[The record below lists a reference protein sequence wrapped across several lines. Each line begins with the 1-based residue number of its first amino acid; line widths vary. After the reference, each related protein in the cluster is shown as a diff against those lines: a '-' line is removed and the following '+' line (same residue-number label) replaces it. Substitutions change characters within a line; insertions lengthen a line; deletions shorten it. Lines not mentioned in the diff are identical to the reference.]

1 MLSETLAS
9 VALVLLASV
18 ELVVA
23 VLFARS
29 TDVFS
34 VGVVSKNLSKVA
46 GSVEVELVVVRD
58 WHVSPL
64 NSTKNVA
71 HIIVR
76 NKYTREIKR

>member
-29 TDVFS
+29 TDVFA

-46 GSVEVELVVVRD
+46 GSDEVELIVVRD

-64 NSTKNVA
+64 NSTTNEA